1 MTTGSRIRIDGF
13 ADQGWDEELLE
24 RGEKPVGAEDEPFRV
39 EVVGSNPAGPT
50 KRRIEPIEAKNFNTL
65 WTLKKNGY
73 ARLDEILSS
82 STLR

>member
-50 KRRIEPIEAKNFNTL
+50 TGQTDSTGTQECIFNTL

-73 ARLDEILSS
+73 VRL
-82 STLR
+82 

>member
-39 EVVGSNPAGPT
+39 EIVGSNPAGPT
-50 KRRIEPIEAKNFNTL
+50 TQ
-65 WTLKKNGY
+65 
-73 ARLDEILSS
+73 
-82 STLR
+82 

>member
-39 EVVGSNPAGPT
+39 EIVGSNPAGPT
-50 KRRIEPIEAKNFNTL
+50 KLLFAKNY
-65 WTLKKNGY
+65 KRKV
-73 ARLDEILSS
+73 AKLSVFP
-82 STLR
+82 LFRKCLFHFQLAL